1 MQPHQDIDTLS
12 LTKHDNF
19 DSLQLFEGSIR
30 IRPPKKPY
38 GSMETLPFID
48 LKPDIDSPEQ
58 TGPNLEKMTNFF
70 TIKNLKLIEKK
81 CEDLIRSHVEIDSK
95 LSELDPANIKLLLG
109 SLDTKLNEFNQ
120 NLISSFDSTNERL
133 TNIEKSVVNLEAK
146 LTSLSDLVEK
156 NYFIPSESLQEPSN
170 KISDLRNNIF
180 SNLVLF
186 NSTEKEKKKSNDEDK
201 VFDYSSQHETFISNI
216 ENRIKNLEELISKN
230 ESQFDKVIEI
240 ITKVNSNSREVEAK
254 MYESSNLCNE
264 NINELKEKLN
274 SLINLSS
281 DAFKTIKEKYDV
293 AQGNS
298 IGEVCRFEKVN
309 AEVHQSKCENYKG
322 QGQTVPKENYKGE
335 NINIAQE
342 VFDSFNLAYSEF
354 SMLTS

>member
-81 CEDLIRSHVEIDSK
+81 CEDLIRSHIEIDSK

-146 LTSLSDLVEK
+146 LTSLSD
-156 NYFIPSESLQEPSN
+156 
-170 KISDLRNNIF
+170 
-180 SNLVLF
+180 LVLF

-309 AEVHQSKCENYKG
+309 AEVYQSKCENYKG